1 MGQREGAMPLGPSQ
15 APSKRVVEIL
25 RIHRLIHRSSHS
37 SFAETPEFLSEA
49 VPKLRPVRAEDVFAG
64 LNAQQRA
71 AVEAVRGPVCILAGA
86 GSGKTTTITRRIA
99 NQVLTGAF
107 RPTEILA
114 VTFTDKAAAE
124 MRARLGQIGAR
135 GIQARTFH
143 SAALAQLRYFAG
155 DRIGQVLPS
164 KALMLQPIRRS
175 LPPPFKFRPLGDL
188 AGEIEWAKNRR
199 LTPETYLDGLD
210 RHEPPVPPDLMVSV
224 FRRYEA
230 QKERQGRVDFEDLLE
245 LTIRLYDEDEQA
257 AMTFRDR
264 YRAFTVDEYQD
275 VNLLQQSL
283 LERWLGGRDELCVV
297 GDDYQSIYSFTGAT
311 AEHLLRMNGQVF
323 RLEDNYRSTPE
334 ILELANRLV
343 PNLGGAEKV
352 LRATRPAGEAPVLR
366 ACEDAEAEVSSIV
379 ANIATLHREGVPYE
393 EMAVLY
399 RINAR
404 SEEFEEALAEAE
416 IPYQV
421 RGGAFLARPAAR
433 GMIRALRGSGGRS
446 GVAELVRSVA
456 EAQGLTAV
464 LPDGLG
470 EEELTRQGDLAR
482 FVRLAEE
489 FGEGTVAEFLAD
501 LDSRFGEESA
511 GRGVNLLTYH
521 RAKGLEFDA
530 VFLPRLEEGELP
542 FKRARVGEALA
553 EERRLLY
560 VGMTRAKRYLEITWS
575 GEPSRFIAELGIEAP
590 RADPTMLNA
599 LKAWRLQRA
608 RKDEVPAY
616 VVFHDTTLE
625 EIARRRPRELWQLAK
640 VSGVGP
646 AKLERYGKE
655 LLETLAVTPAQPA

>member
-1 MGQREGAMPLGPSQ
+1 
-15 APSKRVVEIL
+15 V
-25 RIHRLIHRSSHS
+25 
-37 SFAETPEFLSEA
+37 
-49 VPKLRPVRAEDVFAG
+49 DVFEG
-64 LNAQQRA
+64 LNEQQRA
-71 AVEAVRGPVCILAGA
+71 AVEAVRGPVVILAGA

-99 NQVLTGAF
+99 NQVLTGTF

-114 VTFTDKAAAE
+114 VTFTDKAAGE
-124 MRARLGQIGAR
+124 MRSRLEPLGVG
-135 GIQARTFH
+135 GVQARTFH

-155 DRIGQVLPS
+155 DRLGQILPS

-175 LPPPFKFRPLGDL
+175 LPPPYKFRSLGDL
-188 AGEIEWAKNRR
+188 ASEIEWAKNRR
-199 LTPETYLDGLD
+199 LTPDTYLEGLGT
-210 RHEPPVPPDLMVSV
+210 HEPPMPADLMASV

-245 LTIRLYDEDEQA
+245 LAIRLYDEDEQA

-283 LERWLGGRDELCVV
+283 LERWLGGRDEVCVV

-311 AEHLLRMNGQVF
+311 PEYLLQARGQDF
-323 RLEDNYRSTPE
+323 RLEENYRSTPE

-343 PNLGGAEKV
+343 PKLGGAEKT
-352 LRATRPAGEAPVLR
+352 LRTTRPSGPEPVLE
-366 ACEDAEAEVSSIV
+366 ACESPEAEVARIV
-379 ANIATLHREGVPYE
+379 QRIQELDVPHE
-393 EMAVLY
+393 EIAVLY
-399 RINAR
+399 RINSR
-404 SEEFEEALAEAE
+404 SEEYEEALAEAG

-433 GMIRALRGSGGRS
+433 GLLRALRGAGSRPVPA
-446 GVAELVRSVA
+446 VAEVA
-456 EAQGLTAV
+456 QAQGLV
-464 LPDGLG
+464 DDPPIGVG
-470 EEELTRQGDLAR
+470 EEELTRQNDLTR

-501 LDSRFGEESA
+501 LASRFGEEAS

-530 VFLPRLEEGELP
+530 VFLPRLEENELP
-542 FKRARVGEALA
+542 FKRAKFADALA

-560 VGMTRAKRYLEITWS
+560 VGTTRAKRHLEITWS
-575 GEPSRFIAELGIEAP
+575 GDPSRFLCELGVEESERVA
-590 RADPTMLNA
+590 ADDPVIKA
-599 LKAWRLQRA
+599 LKAWRLDRA
-608 RKDEVPAY
+608 RRDEVPAF
-616 VVFHDTTLE
+616 VVFHDSTLE
-625 EIARRRPRELWQLAK
+625 EIARRRPSELWQLAK

-646 AKLERYGKE
+646 AKLERYGDE
-655 LLETLAVTPAQPA
+655 LLQALGPR